1 MEEISRYI
9 EAQLAAPAVGEEIAI
24 MHTSHG
30 EVHIRLFPEFAPKTV
45 ENFVTHAKNGY
56 YDGVIFHRVIPNFM
70 NQAGDPTGTGMGGE
84 SIWGGS
90 FACELSHNLRHLR
103 GAVSMANSGPD
114 TNGSQFFI
122 VQRTGSQPPS
132 RDERFA
138 KLIENPD
145 ELSNRGL
152 RVSEIWPPGVLE
164 YYQEHGGT
172 YHLDFNHTVFG
183 QVFKGMDVVE
193 EISVVETDSQD
204 RPIEDVVIEKI
215 EITAFS
221 AK

>member
-1 MEEISRYI
+1 MEGIGRYI
-9 EAQLAAPAVGEEIAI
+9 EAQLAAPEAGEEIAI
-24 MHTSHG
+24 MHTNHG
-30 EVHIRLFPEFAPKTV
+30 EIHIRLFPQFAPMTV
-45 ENFVTHAKNGY
+45 ENFVTHAKKGY

-90 FACELSHNLRHLR
+90 FECEPSHNLRHLR

-122 VQRTGSQPPS
+122 VQRSAPPGH
-132 RDERFA
+132 DERLV
-138 KLIENPD
+138 KLVENPD

-152 RVSEIWPPGVLE
+152 RAGDIWPPEAIE
-164 YYQEHGGT
+164 YYKEHGGT

-183 QVFKGMDVVE
+183 QVFGGMDVVE
-193 EISVVETDSQD
+193 AISVVETDAKD
-204 RPIEDVVIEKI
+204 RPIEDVVIKRI
-215 EITAFS
+215 EILAFS
-221 AK
+221 A